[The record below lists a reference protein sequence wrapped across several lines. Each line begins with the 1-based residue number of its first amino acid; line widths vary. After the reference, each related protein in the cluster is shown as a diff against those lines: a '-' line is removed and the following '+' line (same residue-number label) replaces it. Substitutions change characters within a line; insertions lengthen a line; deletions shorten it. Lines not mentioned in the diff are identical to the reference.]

1 MQQTGIEGKEL
12 ILLIEDHQ
20 LVDATF
26 LELINSLLSA
36 GEVPGLYTAEE
47 LEPLLTPL
55 RDLMSLDAHRGTP
68 YSYFSQRVKRH
79 LHVVLIMDSAADGFS
94 INCQANPAL
103 YTHCSF
109 QSMEGWSEHS
119 MVLIPQLVLSG
130 VAGIKALRKAD
141 TTQHQRPMMGGEDL
155 AHAFLHI
162 HKSCGASVGGGGGG
176 GGGGWGGSTPRQY
189 ITLLRTYQLVYSS
202 KKQGVAKRQ
211 AHLQAG
217 VSKLNDAR
225 ALVDEL
231 KRKAGVQRALLAE
244 KQAEADVALKE
255 ITASMQ
261 SASEQKSEIEVVK
274 QQQSEEL
281 AKLEKRKKAIVIE
294 LSEIEPLVQEAM
306 KAVGNIKPETL
317 SEIRALRAPPD
328 VIRDILEGVLRIMGV
343 YDTSWGSMRN
353 FLARRGIKEEIQSF
367 DARKINPTI
376 RESVNELLTKN
387 EKSFDPAVA
396 KRASQVALPL
406 ASWVKANIKY
416 SYVLE
421 RIQPLEAEQAQLQE
435 NLDRSNAKL
444 EKLGKQLETLEK
456 RVLEMRDTFEK
467 RTTEAARVRIEVEK
481 EEETITAAQNL
492 IGKLEGEHKR
502 WSGQVGELAREMELL
517 TKRSLIAAGFITYLS
532 KAPEDERRQ
541 KLGEWLDKVGLDAQT
556 FSVRRFL
563 STESEQLIWKGEGL
577 PSDDLSME
585 NALVILHSQQTPLLI
600 DPSQRATEWL
610 KVHLKESRLEV
621 INQQDSNFTT
631 ALELAVR
638 FGKTL
643 IIQEVDGVEPL
654 LYPLMRKDLASQGPR
669 SVVQLGDKSIEYNE
683 SFRLFLSMRN
693 PQPEIPPDAA
703 SIITRVN
710 FTTTRAGLT
719 AQLLASTLQSEKPE
733 LEERKATLL
742 KSEEDLKVQLAALEE
757 SLLQE
762 LAMAEGNIL
771 ENKALLESLNQTK
784 VKSTTISSSL
794 EESMQLQ
801 RSLDQERDSYL
812 PLATYGST
820 LFFVIAD
827 LSKINNMYRFSL
839 SSFLRLFVKAL
850 QNKQDTGNT
859 ELRIRTLMMTLQS
872 LIYEHVCRS
881 LFKADRLMFAMHLV
895 HAMHPQLFQQNEWE
909 LFTGQVVADKQE
921 KAKQT
926 KDSVP
931 TWCDQERAQAVLQ
944 IKSSFPT
951 LYANLDFN
959 SVDTWKGFARSS
971 ECEKEFP
978 PGVAKR
984 MTPFQEVLIIQAV
997 RPDRLQTAM
1006 EHFAMRALNLKEL
1019 SPSTLNL
1026 KKLYQTESTETE
1038 PVLIVISPGVD
1049 PSQEL
1054 QELAESTVGGDRYHQ
1069 VAMGQGQADIA
1080 LQLLRESA
1088 VKGDWLCLKNLHLV
1102 TAWLPVLEKELN
1114 SLEPSKGFR
1123 LWLTTEL
1130 HPKFPAILLQS
1141 SMKVTYEAPPG
1152 IKKNLERTYDM
1163 WSPELV
1169 SQGNLVVRSQTLF
1182 ALAWFHAVVQE
1193 RRCYIPQGWSKFYE
1207 FTQADLRVAQ
1217 SIVDRLM
1224 AKAGKPQWDFMC
1236 GLMESAV
1243 YGGRVDNNFDCRVL
1257 ASYLK
1262 QYFNDTV
1269 ISGQVSSTAGRGVY
1283 FVVRESGLLYIV
1295 VRGSSLLYI
1304 VVRGG
1309 AVYCIL

>member
-20 LVDATF
+20 LTDATF

-36 GEVPGLYTAEE
+36 GEVPGLYTTEE
-47 LEPLLTPL
+47 LEPLLAPL
-55 RDLMSLDAHRGTP
+55 RDPMSQEGHRGTP
-68 YSYFSQRVKRH
+68 YSYFSSRVKAR
-79 LHVVLIMDSAADGFS
+79 LHVVLIMDSLAENFS
-94 INCQANPAL
+94 ANCQANPAL

-109 QSMEGWSEHS
+109 QSMEGWSERS
-119 MVLIPQLVLSG
+119 MLQIPQLVLTG
-130 VAGIKALRKAD
+130 AVGNKALRRAD
-141 TTQHQRPMMGGEDL
+141 LLQQQRPMTGGEDL
-155 AHAFLHI
+155 ARAFLHV
-162 HKSCGASVGGGGGG
+162 HASCVPGA
-176 GGGGWGGSTPRQY
+176 TPRQY
-189 ITLLRTYQLVYSS
+189 MTLLHTYQLVYSS
-202 KKQGVAKRQ
+202 KKQGVLKRQ

-217 VSKLNDAR
+217 VSKLNEATT
-225 ALVDEL
+225 LVDEL
-231 KRKAGVQRALLAE
+231 KRKAAEQRAVLAE
-244 KQAEADVALKE
+244 KQAEADTALKQ

-261 SASEQKSEIEVVK
+261 SASEQKSEIEAVK
-274 QQQSEEL
+274 QQQSEEQ
-281 AKLEKRKKAIVIE
+281 AKLEKRKKAILIE
-294 LSEIEPLVQEAM
+294 LSEIEPLIQEAM

-376 RESVNELLTKN
+376 RESVNELLQKN
-387 EKSFDPAVA
+387 AKSFDPAVA
-396 KRASQVALPL
+396 KRASQAALPL
-406 ASWVKANIKY
+406 ASWVKANIQY

-421 RIQPLEAEQAQLQE
+421 RIQPLEAEQSQLQE

-444 EKLGKQLETLEK
+444 EKLGRQLDVLEK
-456 RVLEMRDTFEK
+456 RVSEMRDTFEK

-502 WSGQVGELAREMELL
+502 WSSQVGELAQEMELL
-517 TKRSLIAAGFITYLS
+517 PKRSLVAAGFITYLS
-532 KAPEDERRQ
+532 KAPEDERRL
-541 KLGEWLDKVGLDAQT
+541 KLGEWLDRVGLDPQT
-556 FSVRRFL
+556 FSIRRFL

-585 NALVILHSQQTPLLI
+585 NALVILHSRQCPLLI

-610 KVHLKESRLEV
+610 KVHLKDARLEV

-654 LYPLMRKDLASQGPR
+654 LYPLLRKDLTSQGPR
-669 SVVQLGDKSIEYNE
+669 SVVQLGEKSVEYNE

-733 LEERKATLL
+733 LEERKAQLL
-742 KSEEDLKVQLAALEE
+742 KSEEDLKVQLASLEE

-762 LAMAEGNIL
+762 LAMAEGNVL

-784 VKSTTISSSL
+784 AKSTTISASL
-794 EESMQLQ
+794 GESVQLQ
-801 RSLDQERDSYL
+801 RALDQERDSYL
-812 PLATYGST
+812 PLANYGST
-820 LFFVIAD
+820 LFFVIGD

-839 SSFLRLFVKAL
+839 SSFLRLFLRAL
-850 QNKQDTGNT
+850 QNRQDAGNT
-859 ELRIRTLMMTLQS
+859 ELRIRTLMGTLQ
-872 LIYEHVCRS
+872 LLAYEHVCRS

-895 HAMHPQLFQQNEWE
+895 HVMHPQLFQPNEWE

-921 KAKQT
+921 RAKQT
-926 KDSVP
+926 KDSGVP

-944 IKSSFPT
+944 IRSCFPT
-951 LYANLDFN
+951 LYTNLEFN
-959 SVDTWKGFARSS
+959 SGDTWKVFARSS
-971 ECEKEFP
+971 ECEREFP
-978 PGVAKR
+978 PGVVKKI
-984 MTPFQEVLIIQAV
+984 TPFQEVLVIQAV

-1006 EHFAMRALNLKEL
+1006 EHFAMRALSLKEL
-1019 SPSTLNL
+1019 SPATLNL
-1026 KKLYQTESTETE
+1026 KKLYQSETSSTE
-1038 PVLIVISPGVD
+1038 PVLIIISPGVD

-1054 QELAESTVGGDRYHQ
+1054 QELAEGTVGGDRYHQ
-1069 VAMGQGQADIA
+1069 VAMGQGQADVA

-1088 VKGDWLCLKNLHLV
+1088 IKGDWLCLKNLHLV

-1114 SLEPSKGFR
+1114 SLEPSKDFR

-1152 IKKNLERTYDM
+1152 IKRNLERTYDM
-1163 WSPELV
+1163 WSPDLI
-1169 SQGNLVVRSQTLF
+1169 SQGNVVVRSQALF
-1182 ALAWFHAVVQE
+1182 GLAWFHAVVQE

-1217 SIVDRLM
+1217 SIVDRLLS
-1224 AKAGKPQWDFMC
+1224 KGGKPQWEFMC

-1243 YGGRVDNNFDCRVL
+1243 YGGRVDNNFDGRVL

-1262 QYFNDTV
+1262 QYFNDSV
-1269 ISGQVSSTAGRGVY
+1269 MSGQVRIQYCKWGWKLGQTLFFFGRNY
-1283 FVVRESGLLYIV
+1283 AI
-1295 VRGSSLLYI
+1295 
-1304 VVRGG
+1304 
-1309 AVYCIL
+1309 